1 MTFHDLPPDWPTISL
16 TERRHDTVY
25 IADLLDLI
33 VNMQAR
39 LARSL
44 MILVCDGDG
53 LPLQPILLEEITTLP
68 DLEAQMMMR
77 RVVDTIMDQTPGS
90 AALCAVARP
99 GTLRLRAGDLA
110 WSACLSE
117 SMRTRMPILGTHL
130 VTPVGSRSICSKA
143 QAA

>member
-1 MTFHDLPPDWPTISL
+1 MTFHDLPPDWRTIPL
-16 TERRHDTVY
+16 TERRGDAVY

-33 VNMQAR
+33 VDMQAR

-53 LPLQPILLEEITTLP
+53 LPFQPIAIEEITNLP
-68 DLEAQMMMR
+68 DLKAQTMID
-77 RVVDTIMDQTPGS
+77 RVVQTIVSGSPGAS
-90 AALCAVARP
+90 ALCAVARP
-99 GTLRLRAGDLA
+99 GTLRLRAGDRA
-110 WSACLSE
+110 WSACLNE

-130 VTPVGSRSICSKA
+130 VTPVGSRPICSKA